1 MKESLLISAC
11 LLGVACRYDGAS
23 RPLDPAALAALR
35 ERFQLIPVCP
45 ETLGGLPTPRPPA
58 ERRGD
63 VVRNS
68 AGEDVT
74 AQYTRGAA
82 EARRLAAF
90 FGCRQALLKE
100 RSPSCGSGAVY
111 DGSFTGTL
119 RTGDGVAAEALKA
132 DGVAVYGESELQA
145 LLQQTTA

>member
-1 MKESLLISAC
+1 MKQALLISAC

-58 ERRGD
+58 ECIGD
-63 VVRNS
+63 AVRTS
-68 AGEDVT
+68 SGEDVT
-74 AQYTRGAA
+74 AQYARGAA
-82 EARRLAAF
+82 ETRRLAAF

-119 RTGDGVAAEALKA
+119 RPGDGVAVGVLKA
-132 DGVAVYGESELQA
+132 DGVAVYGESELQK
-145 LLQQTTA
+145 LLQQ